1 MMTFL
6 LETMRAHADSE
17 AVVCDTTVTTYQNL
31 LAHVVAW
38 QDRFS
43 HARLHPGAVV
53 GMDGHYNAQTLSL
66 LLALRQHRT
75 IIVPLS
81 REAQSHHNE
90 FCDIA
95 QVEYHIRMTG
105 ATPIIEQAGRHAQHP
120 LYDVLHKRETSGL
133 VLFSSGST
141 GKSKAMVHDL
151 SLLLRKFQQPRR
163 QWRTLLFLG
172 LDHIGG
178 INTLFYTLS
187 NGGMAVVPV
196 DRSPNGVCQAI
207 QQHRVELLPTSP
219 TFLNFLLLSGAYKVH
234 DLSSLRLITYGT
246 EPMPQSTL
254 DRIAQVF
261 PAVTLQQTYGLSEL
275 GILRS
280 KSRDVT
286 SLWVR
291 LGGEGYQTKVVDNRL
306 WIKAESTML
315 GYLNAVGSFD
325 DQGYFDT
332 GDVVE
337 VDGEWLRILGR
348 TSEVINVGG
357 SKVFPAEVESVL
369 LTLNNVEDAV
379 VYAEPNQLTGHTV
392 VAMIKLQQEESVPQ
406 FKIRMRR
413 FCKDRLAPYQ
423 IPTRVRF
430 TNEQLHSERFKR
442 MRRVAASQAS

>member
-6 LETMRAHADSE
+6 LETMRAHADCE
-17 AVVCDTTVTTYQNL
+17 ALASDITVMTYQSL
-31 LAHVVAW
+31 WDHVRAW
-38 QDRFS
+38 QDHLGQALLS
-43 HARLHPGAVV
+43 PGTVV
-53 GMDGHYNAQTLSL
+53 GIDGHYSAQTLSL
-66 LLALRQHRT
+66 LLALMQRRT

-81 REAQSHHNE
+81 REAQSHHDE

-95 QVEYHIRMTG
+95 QVEYYIRLAGT
-105 ATPIIEQAGRHAQHP
+105 TPTIESTGRHAQQP
-120 LYDVLHKRETSGL
+120 LYDLLQQREAPGL

-141 GKSKAMVHDL
+141 GKNKAVVHDL
-151 SLLLRKFQQPRR
+151 HLLLKKFQQPRR
-163 QWRTLLFLG
+163 RWRTLLFLG

-187 NGGMAVVPV
+187 NGGMAVVAA
-196 DRSPNGVCQAI
+196 DRSPSGVCQAI

-219 TFLNFLLLSGAYKVH
+219 TFLNFLLLSGADKAY

-254 DRIAQVF
+254 DWVAQVF

-280 KSRDVT
+280 QSRDST
-286 SLWVR
+286 SRWVR
-291 LGGEGYQTKVVDNRL
+291 LGGEGYQMKVIDNRL
-306 WIKAESTML
+306 WIKAESAML
-315 GYLNAVGSFD
+315 GYLNAASSLD
-325 DQGYFDT
+325 EQGYFDT

-348 TSEVINVGG
+348 ASEIINVGG

-369 LTLNNVEDAV
+369 LTLDNVQDAV
-379 VYAEPNQLTGHTV
+379 VYAEPNPLTGHM
-392 VAMIKLQQEESVPQ
+392 VAATIKLQREESAAQ

-430 TNEQLHSERFKR
+430 TNEPLHTERFKR
-442 MRRVAASQAS
+442 MRRAASQAL

>member
-6 LETMRAHADSE
+6 FETMRAHAGCE
-17 AVVCDTTVTTYQNL
+17 AIASDATVMTYQSL
-31 LAHVVAW
+31 LAHIAVW
-38 QDRFS
+38 QDWFDCV
-43 HARLHPGAVV
+43 RLPPGAVV

-66 LLALRQHRT
+66 LLGLMQHHT

-81 REAQSHHNE
+81 RDAQAHRYE

-95 QVEYHIRMTG
+95 QVEYHIHMTG
-105 ATPIIEQAGRHAQHP
+105 DTPTIEQTGRQAQHP
-120 LYDVLHKRETSGL
+120 LYDILHKHEAPGL

-141 GKSKAMVHDL
+141 GKSKAVVHNL
-151 SLLLRKFQQPRR
+151 YLLLKKFQRPRR

-187 NGGMAVVPV
+187 NGGMAVVPT
-196 DRSPNGVCQAI
+196 DRSPSGVCQAI
-207 QQHRVELLPTSP
+207 QQYRVELLPTSP
-219 TFLNFLLLSGAYKVH
+219 TFLNFLLLSGIERAY
-234 DLSSLRLITYGT
+234 DLSSLQLITYGT

-254 DRIAQVF
+254 DRIVQVF

-280 KSRDVT
+280 QSRDST

-291 LGGEGYQTKVVDNRL
+291 LGGEGYQMKVVDNRL

-315 GYLNAVGSFD
+315 GYLNAASSLD

-348 TSEVINVGG
+348 ASEVMNVGG

-369 LTLNNVEDAV
+369 LMLDNVEDAV
-379 VYAEPNQLTGHTV
+379 VYAEPNPLTGQM
-392 VAMIKLQQEESVPQ
+392 VAATIKLHHEEAPQQ
-406 FKIRMRR
+406 FKIRMRQ
-413 FCKDRLAPYQ
+413 FCRSRLAPYQ
-423 IPTRVRF
+423 MPTRVRF
-430 TNEQLHSERFKR
+430 TTAPLHSERFKR
-442 MRRVAASQAS
+442 MRRAAASQAS

>member
-6 LETMRAHADSE
+6 LETMRAHADCE
-17 AVVCDTTVTTYQNL
+17 AIASDTAAMTYQSL
-31 LAHVVAW
+31 LARVAAW

-43 HARLHPGAVV
+43 HARLRPGAVV
-53 GMDGHYNAQTLSL
+53 GMDGHYSAQTLSL
-66 LLALRQHRT
+66 LLALMQYRT

-81 REAQSHHNE
+81 LEGQAHHHE

-95 QVEYHIRMTG
+95 QVEYHIRTTD
-105 ATPIIEQAGRHAQHP
+105 ATFTIEPTGRHAQHP
-120 LYDVLHKRETSGL
+120 LYDVLHQSESPGL

-141 GKSKAMVHDL
+141 GRSKAIVHDL
-151 SLLLRKFQQPRR
+151 RLLLKKFQRTRR
-163 QWRTLLFLG
+163 RWRTLLFLG
-172 LDHIGG
+172 FDHIGG

-187 NGGMAVVPV
+187 NSGMAVVPT
-196 DRSPNGVCQAI
+196 DRSPSGVCQAI

-219 TFLNFLLLSGAYKVH
+219 TFLNFLLLSGAHKAY

-254 DRIAQVF
+254 DRVAQVF
-261 PAVTLQQTYGLSEL
+261 PAVTLQQTYGLSEV

-280 KSRDVT
+280 RSRDAT
-286 SLWVR
+286 SRWVR
-291 LGGEGYQTKVVDNRL
+291 LGGEGYQMKVIDNRL

-315 GYLNAVGSFD
+315 GYLNAASSFD

-348 TSEVINVGG
+348 ASEVINVGG

-369 LTLNNVEDAV
+369 LTLDNVQDAV
-379 VYAEPNQLTGHTV
+379 VYAEPNPLTGHTV
-392 VAMIKLQQEESVPQ
+392 AATIKLQHAESAAQ

-413 FCKDRLAPYQ
+413 FCRDRLASYQ

-430 TNEQLHSERFKR
+430 TNEPLHTERFKR
-442 MRRVAASQAS
+442 MRRAAASEAP

>member
-1 MMTFL
+1 M
-6 LETMRAHADSE
+6 
-17 AVVCDTTVTTYQNL
+17 DT
-31 LAHVVAW
+31 
-38 QDRFS
+38 R
-43 HARLHPGAVV
+43 
-53 GMDGHYNAQTLSL
+53 YNAQTLSL
-66 LLALRQHRT
+66 LLALMQHRT

-81 REAQSHHNE
+81 WEAQSHHKE
-90 FCDIA
+90 FCNIA
-95 QVEYHIRMTG
+95 QVEYHIRMAGLIPT
-105 ATPIIEQAGRHAQHP
+105 IEPTGRHAKHP
-120 LYDVLHKRETSGL
+120 LYYVLHKRETAGL

-151 SLLLRKFQQPRR
+151 HLLLRKFQRPRR

-187 NGGMAVVPV
+187 NGGMAVVPA
-196 DRSPNGVCQAI
+196 DRSPRGVCQAI

-254 DRIAQVF
+254 DQIAQAF

-280 KSRDVT
+280 KSRDST

-291 LGGEGYQTKVVDNRL
+291 LGGEGYETKVVDNRL
-306 WIKAESTML
+306 WVKAESTML
-315 GYLNAVGSFD
+315 GYLNAAGSFD
-325 DQGYFDT
+325 AQGYFDT

-348 TSEVINVGG
+348 ASEVINVGG

-369 LTLNNVEDAV
+369 LALNNVEDAV
-379 VYAEPNQLTGHTV
+379 VYAEPNPLTGHTV
-392 VAMIKLQQEESVPQ
+392 VATIKLRQEESVSQ
-406 FKIRMRR
+406 FKIRMRH

-430 TNEQLHSERFKR
+430 TNEPLHSERFKR
-442 MRRVAASQAS
+442 MRCAAASQTS